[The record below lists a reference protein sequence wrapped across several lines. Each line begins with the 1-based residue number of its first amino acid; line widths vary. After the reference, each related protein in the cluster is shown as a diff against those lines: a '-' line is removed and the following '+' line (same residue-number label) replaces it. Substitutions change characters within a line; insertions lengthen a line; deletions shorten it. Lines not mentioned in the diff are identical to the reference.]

1 MATVTALTDIERA
14 YLRDQPLGRL
24 ATVDASGARRTAPS
38 ACFSTRRAATS
49 SSAEA
54 PWAEPENSA
63 TCRSNPHVAV
73 VVDDL
78 VSTDP
83 WTVRGLE
90 VRGTALALSD
100 VDPPVPFMSREIIR
114 ITPTWVASWGLDP
127 ERPGK
132 GDPAKWES
140 QTPVSANRSG

>member
-1 MATVTALTDIERA
+1 MATVIALTDIERA

-24 ATVDASGARRTAPS
+24 ATVDVSGAPQNSPVGVFLDEQSGDIVIGGHAMG
-38 ACFSTRRAATS
+38 ATRKFR
-49 SSAEA
+49 
-54 PWAEPENSA
+54 NVQ
-63 TCRSNPHVAV
+63 SNPHVAV

-78 VSTDP
+78 LSTDP

-100 VDPPVPFMSREIIR
+100 IDPPVPFMSREIIR

-127 ERPGK
+127 NAPEKQIRRG
-132 GDPAKWES
+132 S
-140 QTPVSANRSG
+140 

>member
-1 MATVTALTDIERA
+1 MATVIALTDIERA

-24 ATVDASGARRTAPS
+24 ATVDASGAPQNSPVGVFLDEQSGDIVIGGHAMG
-38 ACFSTRRAATS
+38 ATRKFR
-49 SSAEA
+49 
-54 PWAEPENSA
+54 NVQ
-63 TCRSNPHVAV
+63 SNPHVAV
-73 VVDDL
+73 VIDDL

-127 ERPGK
+127 NAPEKRIRRG
-132 GDPAKWES
+132 S
-140 QTPVSANRSG
+140 